1 INLPTSLVNIESL
14 NKDVCAIKDGKVAGG
29 SSFIITGK
37 GGLPADTEESITNSP
52 ALVEWENNSD
62 VVAQANI
69 SPVKVSQK
77 ATNYHPQIQQVQGW
91 IITPDGKVILTADS
105 QKITL
110 QTDKN
115 NLPDCK

>member
-1 INLPTSLVNIESL
+1 MSLSSY
-14 NKDVCAIKDGKVAGG
+14 DVCAIKDGKIAGG

-37 GGLPADTEESITNSP
+37 GGLPADTDESITNSP

-62 VVAQANI
+62 TVAQVNI
-69 SPVKVSQK
+69 PPVKISQK
-77 ATNYHPQIQQVQGW
+77 ATNYHPQIQQAQGW

-105 QKITL
+105 PKITL
-110 QTDKN
+110 QTEQN